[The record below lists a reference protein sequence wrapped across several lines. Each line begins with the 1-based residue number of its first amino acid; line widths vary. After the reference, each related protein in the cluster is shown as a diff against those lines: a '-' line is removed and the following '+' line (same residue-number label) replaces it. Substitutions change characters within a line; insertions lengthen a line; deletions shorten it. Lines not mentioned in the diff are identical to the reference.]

1 MDTQAP
7 EDDPLELLLA
17 CHDKVLRFTSL
28 LRRLGAHV
36 SRHGA
41 DHQAAE
47 AALSIMRYFDIAA
60 PLHHQDEED
69 DLFPALRVLGH
80 PQVDL
85 TIDFL
90 AREHEQLDS
99 VWRDRVRP
107 WLQAIVARQ
116 PAPMP
121 GDVQLFAERCEQ
133 HVALENNQLYPHAS
147 ELPHRLRAQLA
158 GRMVNRRKEQ
168 APPQRA
174 PDGKAA

>member
-1 MDTQAP
+1 MDDLIP

-36 SRHGA
+36 GRHGA

-47 AALSIMRYFDIAA
+47 AAQSVIRYFDLAS
-60 PLHHQDEED
+60 PLHHQDEEE

-85 TIDFL
+85 TLDFL
-90 AREHEQLDS
+90 ATEHRQLE
-99 VWRDRVRP
+99 VAWRDRVRP

-116 PAPMP
+116 PMPMP
-121 GDVQLFAERCEQ
+121 GDVQWFAERCEQ

-147 ELPHRLRAQLA
+147 ELPARLRAQLA
-158 GRMVNRRKEQ
+158 RNMVNRRRVQQ
-168 APPQRA
+168 A
-174 PDGKAA
+174 AA